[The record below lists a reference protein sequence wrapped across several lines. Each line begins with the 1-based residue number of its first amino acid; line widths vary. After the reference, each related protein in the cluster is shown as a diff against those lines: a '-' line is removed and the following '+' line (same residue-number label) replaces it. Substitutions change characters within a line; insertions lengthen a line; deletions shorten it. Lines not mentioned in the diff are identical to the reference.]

1 MSTMY
6 GQLDLYKQSG
16 SVMDRKTLITLNG
29 GSSWSRSY
37 RNYTASM
44 SKTTF
49 NMAGF
54 IQPAFVE
61 KMLMSNDADGFN
73 DRQLFAFPPQRD
85 VLLNDLKL
93 PIPPNVPSL
102 KEIYTLIRVVHEVPH
117 EYTMDDNALTAFQIY
132 HDDLVHRQSR
142 QVNDDIQGILSKAR
156 GYVARL
162 SMVLFVLEQAL
173 ESVLEG
179 DNPESPCT
187 WSTTI
192 TEDCVKAAQIMDYL
206 IKQKLIMMDALEI
219 GPSDTTP
226 GQMAHVEEGDRLR
239 RLLTLMTDDEAGHIS
254 PSKVAQKHI
263 CAPTD
268 GKYSVSKAMDLFSV
282 AKNLGFG
289 ETIEQTSTNRR
300 VKKFRKTPYDILS
313 AEARKTLRH
322 IRVTEDMYRSSF
334 KLPSSDDSLV
344 E

>member
-1 MSTMY
+1 M
-6 GQLDLYKQSG
+6 
-16 SVMDRKTLITLNG
+16 
-29 GSSWSRSY
+29 
-37 RNYTASM
+37 
-44 SKTTF
+44 
-49 NMAGF
+49 
-54 IQPAFVE
+54 
-61 KMLMSNDADGFN
+61 NDN
-73 DRQLFAFPPQRD
+73 
-85 VLLNDLKL
+85 
-93 PIPPNVPSL
+93 
-102 KEIYTLIRVVHEVPH
+102 
-117 EYTMDDNALTAFQIY
+117 
-132 HDDLVHRQSR
+132 
-142 QVNDDIQGILSKAR
+142 IQGILSKAR

-162 SMVLFVLEQAL
+162 SMVLFVLEQSL

-179 DNPESPCT
+179 GNPEAPCT

-192 TEDCVKAAQIMDYL
+192 TEDCVKASAQIMDYL
-206 IKQKLIMMDALEI
+206 IKQKLIMMDASEV
-219 GPSDTTP
+219 GPSDTTTP

-263 CAPTD
+263 CAPID

-282 AKNLGFG
+282 ATNLGFG
-289 ETIEQTSTNRR
+289 ETIEQTTSTNRR